1 MISFGGGGVVV
12 KIDNYFIHKVKR
24 ISTYSLSRRNDLRVD
39 SGILSPE
46 KGGGGRTRHILF
58 AEGIGSI
65 TNIFCY
71 LIQLLWIVLAPSVHT
86 PPPHFLSVIEHE
98 VKREAK

>member
-1 MISFGGGGVVV
+1 MISFWGGGLSL
-12 KIDNYFIHKVKR
+12 KSTLFYKVAR
-24 ISTYSLSRRNDLRVD
+24 ISTYSLSRRNDLSVD

-65 TNIFCY
+65 TSIFCY